1 MKRVVEEI
9 SGTGATV
16 VGATVVGATVVGATV
31 VGATVVGA
39 TVVGATVVGATVVG
53 ATVVEVVAAGRATD
67 SSVSELQEA
76 VAAKSAAIAKD
87 VGGLRTS
94 R

>member
-1 MKRVVEEI
+1 MASRSIEVGGASNTKRVVEEI
-9 SGTGATV
+9 SVAGAIVVAPDATV
-16 VGATVVGATVVGATV
+16 VE
-31 VGATVVGA
+31 
-39 TVVGATVVGATVVG
+39 